1 MKKLHNFFLILFLMT
16 LIMDISHYPSNANIL
31 SNRKSMTLQ
40 ADHSIVPL
48 KDVLVW
54 RYKTLN
60 GKTYKR
66 LYNSTT
72 KQWIG
77 NWILV
82 D

>member
-1 MKKLHNFFLILFLMT
+1 MKKLRNFFLTLFLMI
-16 LIMDISHYPSNANIL
+16 LIMDISRYPGNANIL
-31 SNRKSMTLQ
+31 SKQKSMTLQ

-48 KDVLVW
+48 KDVIIW

-72 KQWIG
+72 RQWIG